1 MFFFFKETRLP
12 PQIITLR
19 FEGDLMSLRDATVSR
34 VPADGKQKKKKR
46 FDLCFFE
53 KKKQFLQQRRS
64 PISKLLVDFSPLGMV
79 KTTPFFRKR
88 LGNGRS
94 EGWKVQ
100 GCLVEIFESGPLM

>member
-53 KKKQFLQQRRS
+53 KKNNFFNNDVRQFPNCLS
-64 PISKLLVDFSPLGMV
+64 IFPL
-79 KTTPFFRKR
+79 
-88 LGNGRS
+88 
-94 EGWKVQ
+94 
-100 GCLVEIFESGPLM
+100 